1 MAANISFAQRAKHRI
16 HQSVKHCVG
25 IGMARKS
32 AVVRNLNAAQHEFS
46 PAAKPMRVKPVPDAN
61 FRRHLLDLVL
71 RHHHPK
77 ATNNQQGSIR

>member
-1 MAANISFAQRAKHRI
+1 
-16 HQSVKHCVG
+16 
-25 IGMARKS
+25 MARKS

-46 PAAKPMRVKPVPDAN
+46 PAAKPMRVKPVPDTN

-77 ATNNQQGSIR
+77 ATNNQ